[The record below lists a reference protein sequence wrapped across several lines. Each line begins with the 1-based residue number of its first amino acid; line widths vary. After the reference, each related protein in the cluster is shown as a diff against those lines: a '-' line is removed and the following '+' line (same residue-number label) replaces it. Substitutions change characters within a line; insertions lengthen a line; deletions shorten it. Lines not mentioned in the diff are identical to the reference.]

1 MEALDC
7 DGNPLVVSS
16 GLTKHEVRG
25 TGFLVGTRVLMGVE
39 HMIPQ
44 TPGVIC
50 GYRARL
56 GGRWYDVD
64 EVAVWGERG
73 EKDRRGIDLA
83 TATLTADAPGHVFRF
98 ASESASAGTRVT
110 LLGHPLGGPLRE
122 SEGVVTKKLR
132 DYGKPTLA
140 ALFNPEVEGGDSGAP
155 VLNDRGEVVSVLSR
169 IVTWAN
175 LTADGKHRYGG
186 IDLPAW
192 WGDDVSSDLCVAY
205 PKGGIPDC
213 DQPITRKPVR
223 VIVPVTLK

>member
-7 DGNPLVVSS
+7 KGKPLVVFD
-16 GLTKHEVRG
+16 GLRKHPVRG

-56 GGRWYDVD
+56 GGRWYGVRS
-64 EVAVWGERG
+64 VAVWSEHGED
-73 EKDRRGIDLA
+73 DRRGIDLA
-83 TATLTADAPGHVFRF
+83 TATLSAEAPGHVFRF
-98 ASESASAGTRVT
+98 ASESASVGTRLT

-122 SEGVVTKKLR
+122 SKGLVTKKLL

-140 ALFNPEVEGGDSGAP
+140 ARFDPEIEGGDSGSP
-155 VLNDRGEVVSVLSR
+155 VLNSRGEVVSVLSR
-169 IVTWAN
+169 IVTTAN
-175 LTADGKHRYGG
+175 LTPDGKHRYGG

-192 WGDDVSSDLCVAY
+192 WGDVESDLCDAY
-205 PKGGIPDC
+205 PAGGIPGC
-213 DQPITRKPVR
+213 DGTSTRKPAKV
-223 VIVPVTLK
+223 VVPVTLE